1 MLIACCTAI
10 AYFKA
15 CLTIFKMFALLEP
28 AECMQYLL
36 RMQVCKNLLKNVFDV
51 ATSTFI
57 SNTVR
62 TASFAGF
69 FLMSKIIAFV
79 CIYF

>member
-15 CLTIFKMFALLEP
+15 CLNYFQDVCFVTTG
-28 AECMQYLL
+28 CMQYPL
-36 RMQVCKNLLKNVFDV
+36 RMLNFVKTFLEMVFDV

-62 TASFAGF
+62 IGSFAGF
-69 FLMSKIIAFV
+69 FFNAVK
-79 CIYF
+79 

>member
-28 AECMQYLL
+28 AECMQYPL
-36 RMQVCKNLLKNVFDV
+36 RMQLCENLLKNVFDV

-62 TASFAGF
+62 IASFAGF
-69 FLMSKIIAFV
+69 F
-79 CIYF
+79 